1 MTATDSQMSV
11 LLTGPTGGLG
21 RALLEPLARR
31 HPAHLILLGRAR
43 NPLEEAAETARAA
56 GARAVSVV
64 EADLADLDDVAR
76 AGEAVTALV
85 RGGVPP
91 LTSLI
96 LNAGLQM
103 TDRRQV
109 SAQGLERTFAVNVA
123 AQHLLLK
130 ATAAATATGAHAVIV
145 GSGTH
150 YGDWHS
156 YGMVPAP
163 AWQDPELLARPDTD
177 DGRTDATAGGRAYA
191 TTKLAVLHL
200 AHAWQAH
207 SGDRLR
213 INVYDPGMMP
223 GTGLARG
230 LEGAQK
236 FAWNR
241 LMPTMTFLPGWSTPR
256 RSAKHLAALAFGQTH
271 ADLRGGYVELGKER
285 KSSPASYDPE
295 QQHRLWEVLEDLTTR
310 TAPQL
315 GDVGN

>member
-1 MTATDSQMSV
+1 MSI

-31 HPAHLILLGRAR
+31 HPAHLVLLGRSR
-43 NPLEEAAETARAA
+43 GPLEGAAEVARSA
-56 GARAVSVV
+56 GARAVSLV
-64 EADLADLDDVAR
+64 EVDLADLDDVAR
-76 AGEAVTALV
+76 AGAAVTALV

-91 LTSLI
+91 LTSLV

-123 AQHLLLK
+123 AQHLLLRTTTAG
-130 ATAAATATGAHAVIV
+130 ATAPGAHAVVV

-150 YGDWHS
+150 FGDWHS

-163 AWQDPELLARPDTD
+163 KWQDPELLARPDTGD
-177 DGRTDATAGGRAYA
+177 EASDAAAGGRAYA

-200 AHAWQAH
+200 AHAWQARR
-207 SGDRLR
+207 GDRLR

-223 GTGLARG
+223 GTGLGRG
-230 LEGAQK
+230 LTGVQEL
-236 FAWNR
+236 AWNR

-256 RSAKHLAALAFGQTH
+256 RSAEHLAALALGQTH
-271 ADLRGGYVELGKER
+271 PDLRGGYVELGR
-285 KSSPASYDPE
+285 ARQSSPASYDLE
-295 QQHRLWEVLEDLTTR
+295 QEQRLWEVLEDLTAPRTTDAGTPAGTR
-310 TAPQL
+310 
-315 GDVGN
+315 